1 MSPVS
6 HIDIGTFSAW
16 KDKATG
22 RNFNSLRELLEKN
35 YMETSGHETVG
46 SETIA
51 IPILVVESGGKNI
64 EISVITKEHD
74 LRHLDEAEIG
84 SIVAEIQ
91 AEKAAVEAAKEAPSE
106 DT

>member
-1 MSPVS
+1 MSPVT
-6 HIDIGTFSAW
+6 HIDISAW

-46 SETIA
+46 SECKS
-51 IPILVVESGGKNI
+51 LKEVVESGGKNI